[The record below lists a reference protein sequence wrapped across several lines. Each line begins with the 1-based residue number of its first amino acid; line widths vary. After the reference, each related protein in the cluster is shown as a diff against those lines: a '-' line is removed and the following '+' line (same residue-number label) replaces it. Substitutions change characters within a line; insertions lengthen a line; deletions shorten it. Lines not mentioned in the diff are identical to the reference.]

1 MDLKKTYII
10 AEAGINHNGNF
21 NTAKKLITEA
31 KLSGANAIKF
41 QTFLPDAVATKEL
54 GMASYQTRNLKKKI
68 KMVDMIKSYAL
79 SFKSQKKLFK
89 IAKKKKLTLYH
100 QPLI

>member
-41 QTFLPDAVATKEL
+41 QTFLFL
-54 GMASYQTRNLKKKI
+54 C
-68 KMVDMIKSYAL
+68 
-79 SFKSQKKLFK
+79 
-89 IAKKKKLTLYH
+89 
-100 QPLI
+100 